1 MGIFQHP
8 TDRGTLKCPQ
18 CGATMVFSNCYPLLT
33 VGMAMTKPRAD
44 VGDAIRYVQA
54 WICRNGGCDYR
65 ELVGDA

>member
-1 MGIFQHP
+1 
-8 TDRGTLKCPQ
+8 
-18 CGATMVFSNCYPLLT
+18 MVFSNCYPLLT